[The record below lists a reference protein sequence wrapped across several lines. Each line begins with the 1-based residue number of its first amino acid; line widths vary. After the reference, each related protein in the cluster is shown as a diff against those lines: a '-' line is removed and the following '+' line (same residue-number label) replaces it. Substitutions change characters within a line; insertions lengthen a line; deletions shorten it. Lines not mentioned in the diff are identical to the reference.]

1 MFQIKLSL
9 MKLNYLYVISNA
21 LVLVLIALVHQH
33 LHMIDHLLHLTL
45 PLTNVKVRNMVPNLH
60 QNVLKG
66 SCFVNII
73 PIQQHITPKIVV
85 ILARLH
91 QHKQTRSKPPSLLHW
106 RYLNLQN
113 PRIHL
118 KYNVMVVVNMVI
130 INQIAPT
137 RINGL
142 KITMVVIVTRS
153 TLKHV
158 LLQYHGTLLFQ
169 LKSDGTG
176 RTRLLLP
183 RVVHYRVPLPGC
195 TSPHFHMVY
204 SSLYIIIFLIL
215 LLILVHLI
223 VLLISK

>member
-33 LHMIDHLLHLTL
+33 LHMIDHLLHRTL

-60 QNVLKG
+60 QNVQKG
-66 SCFVNII
+66 NCFVNII
-73 PIQQHITPKIVV
+73 PIQQHIIPKIVV

-91 QHKQTRSKPPSLLHW
+91 RHKQTRSKPPSLLHW
-106 RYLNLQN
+106 RYQNLQN

-130 INQIAPT
+130 INLIAPT

-142 KITMVVIVTRS
+142 KITMVMGRMVVTRS

-158 LLQYHGTLLFQ
+158 LLQCHGTLPFQ

-183 RVVHYRVPLPGC
+183 RIVRYRVPLPGC
-195 TSPHFHMVY
+195 TSPHSHMVY

-215 LLILVHLI
+215 
-223 VLLISK
+223 K